1 MSNPVNELP
10 RVSLRL
16 ALLGVAGALLLDG
29 CGGNPGTKPHQ
40 TKTEDAAVYN
50 TQLGIAYLNQG
61 ELGLAKDKLDRAVLQ
76 DPSFPEAHSARAML
90 YERLGDND
98 KADDEFRTALRLAP
112 NDPNVVNNYAVYL
125 CQRGRTNDGV
135 KRFEQAA
142 KNALYRT
149 PEAAYTN
156 AGVCLRAA
164 KRDEEARVQ
173 FIKALQIKPNFSDAV
188 LQLSD
193 LEFQHNNLAQARQLI
208 DNYLGNFPATPD
220 LLFLGV
226 RVARAQKDAVAV
238 QRYSRKLQLDF
249 PGSDQ
254 TRALAGLDRNPS

>member
-98 KADDEFRTALRLAP
+98 KADD
-112 NDPNVVNNYAVYL
+112 
-125 CQRGRTNDGV
+125 
-135 KRFEQAA
+135 
-142 KNALYRT
+142 
-149 PEAAYTN
+149 
-156 AGVCLRAA
+156 
-164 KRDEEARVQ
+164 
-173 FIKALQIKPNFSDAV
+173 
-188 LQLSD
+188 
-193 LEFQHNNLAQARQLI
+193 
-208 DNYLGNFPATPD
+208 
-220 LLFLGV
+220 
-226 RVARAQKDAVAV
+226 
-238 QRYSRKLQLDF
+238 
-249 PGSDQ
+249 
-254 TRALAGLDRNPS
+254 

>member
-16 ALLGVAGALLLDG
+16 ALLGVVAGALLLDG

-142 KNALYRT
+142 KNALYPLPRPPT
-149 PEAAYTN
+149 PTPACACAPPSATRRPAYSSSRRCRSSRISPMPCCSSLTSSSSTTTWRR
-156 AGVCLRAA
+156 RA
-164 KRDEEARVQ
+164 
-173 FIKALQIKPNFSDAV
+173 S
-188 LQLSD
+188 
-193 LEFQHNNLAQARQLI
+193 
-208 DNYLGNFPATPD
+208 
-220 LLFLGV
+220 
-226 RVARAQKDAVAV
+226 
-238 QRYSRKLQLDF
+238 
-249 PGSDQ
+249 
-254 TRALAGLDRNPS
+254 